1 MIYYHLLAWL
11 SCERTGGITIAKA
24 EVRLDDII
32 GDMTADE
39 LRDMIRRY
47 INHNCKPVD
56 KHYMAS
62 CAWSVF
68 NRFPQTNRGV
78 YYMEELYDIKEQFRQ
93 ELN

>member
-1 MIYYHLLAWL
+1 M
-11 SCERTGGITIAKA
+11 KA

-32 GDMTADE
+32 GDMTASE

-47 INHNCKPVD
+47 ISHNCKPED
-56 KHYMAS
+56 KHYMAT
-62 CAWSVF
+62 CAWGVF
-68 NRFPQTNRGV
+68 NRFPHTDRGV